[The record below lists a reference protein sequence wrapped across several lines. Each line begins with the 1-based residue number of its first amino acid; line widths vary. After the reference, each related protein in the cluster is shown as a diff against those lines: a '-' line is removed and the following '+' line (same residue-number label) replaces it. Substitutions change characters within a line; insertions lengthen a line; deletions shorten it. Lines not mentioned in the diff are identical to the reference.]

1 MNFLELLYF
10 FLVLKLQVVKYK
22 VKVCLI
28 ALYSAGV
35 ADTQRKTFDRA
46 AGRSTNPVSLSSA
59 VVSRGFFFQ
68 KRSEKLHASLSV
80 DLPEFISP
88 RAQNRSK
95 VIENA
100 SMLHEFRL
108 SVL

>member
-1 MNFLELLYF
+1 MNCLELLSF
-10 FLVLKLQVVKYK
+10 FLVLKLQVVKYR

-59 VVSRGFFFQ
+59 VVSRISFQ
-68 KRSEKLHASLSV
+68 KRSQKLHASLSV
-80 DLPEFISP
+80 DLPEFISQ

>member
-59 VVSRGFFFQ
+59 VVSRSFFSKKGLKSCMQACQWIFQ
-68 KRSEKLHASLSV
+68 SLFHQE
-80 DLPEFISP
+80 LRIG
-88 RAQNRSK
+88 
-95 VIENA
+95 
-100 SMLHEFRL
+100 LRL
-108 SVL
+108 